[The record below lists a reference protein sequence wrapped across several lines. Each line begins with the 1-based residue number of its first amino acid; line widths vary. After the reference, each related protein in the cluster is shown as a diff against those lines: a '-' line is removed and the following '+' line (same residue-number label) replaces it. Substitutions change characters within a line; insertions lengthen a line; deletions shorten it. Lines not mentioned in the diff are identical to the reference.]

1 MVADEIYKNSNLVR
15 LRFTVLFRFVFIKLN
30 HWLGVFLIDTKI
42 IQGNIRIR
50 STYLVNF
57 HTRLD
62 SFLKMANEE
71 EMESFDVSERD
82 LCDAFQPGQ
91 RRFKKM
97 TKNQQIY
104 GVFDEDEGENFT
116 QRSTSSSG
124 RSNFSKSSTSK
135 DYTTPVDFVKGGV
148 QQGSK
153 KEKLLEKK
161 NKLFSYSERYAI
173 K

>member
-1 MVADEIYKNSNLVR
+1 M
-15 LRFTVLFRFVFIKLN
+15 
-30 HWLGVFLIDTKI
+30 FLIDTKEGHI
-42 IQGNIRIR
+42 S
-50 STYLVNF
+50 STFLVNF
-57 HTRLD
+57 RNHFTL
-62 SFLKMANEE
+62 FLKMANEE

-82 LCDAFQPGQ
+82 LYDAFQPGQ

-116 QRSTSSSG
+116 QRSTSSSS
-124 RSNFSKSSTSK
+124 RSSFSKSSTAK

-153 KEKLLEKK
+153 KDKLPEKK
-161 NKLFSYSERYAI
+161 TKLFSYSERYAI